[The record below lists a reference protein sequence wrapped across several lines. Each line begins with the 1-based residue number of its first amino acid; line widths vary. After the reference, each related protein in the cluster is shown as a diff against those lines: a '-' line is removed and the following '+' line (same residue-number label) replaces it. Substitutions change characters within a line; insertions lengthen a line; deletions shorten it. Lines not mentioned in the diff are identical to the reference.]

1 MHYSCSFVFVFT
13 RQTHQLID
21 QLHKFSFFNYLAK
34 IWKVESW
41 SNPLRS
47 QSLIPDSMT
56 KGSHSFRA
64 SHLQW
69 ILKLSSGV
77 AAAEETSVSLRHGSR
92 HADRGTLP
100 PIKINAFAAF
110 LVTVPTCA
118 ASRQIPLSFH
128 LPSSSFLL
136 AHLSLFLYLSLF
148 SSTCLYFLSCA
159 NDDRIDRS

>member
-1 MHYSCSFVFVFT
+1 MRYSSSFVLVFT
-13 RQTHQLID
+13 GQIQLID
-21 QLHKFSFFNYLAK
+21 QVHNFSFSNYLGK
-34 IWKVESW
+34 IWNVESW
-41 SNPLRS
+41 SNLLCS
-47 QSLIPDSMT
+47 QRLIPDSMT

-118 ASRQIPLSFH
+118 ASRQI
-128 LPSSSFLL
+128 LPPAFVFLPPCSSIS
-136 AHLSLFLYLSLF
+136 LSLF